1 VPGVLTLTAGLFGK
15 LPARGDFVRLGLP
28 RSFTDP
34 WDEWLKQGIAASRQA
49 LGEGWMAAW
58 MEAPV
63 WRFALAPGLCG
74 PDAVSGLWLPSVD
87 RVGRCF
93 PLTLAALTPCLDAA
107 WLDGAEALGRAAL
120 EEDLPPEAIAT
131 GLAAL
136 PASDAA
142 AGADAPCLCWT
153 EGAPRVPP
161 CRLAAPALPPAA
173 DFAAMLD
180 AGQPHGAWLALEDTR

>member
-1 VPGVLTLTAGLFGK
+1 MPGVLTLTAGLFGK
-15 LPARGDFVRLGLP
+15 LPARGDFVRVGLP

-34 WDEWLKQGIAASRQA
+34 WDEWLKQGIAASRQV
-49 LGEGWMAAW
+49 LGEEWMAAW

-93 PLTLAALTPCLDAA
+93 PLTLAALVPCLGAA

-120 EEDLPPEAIAT
+120 EEDLGPEAIAA

-136 PASDAA
+136 PASDAT
-142 AGADAPCLCWT
+142 GADAPCLCWT
-153 EGAPRVPP
+153 EGGPRVPP
-161 CRLAAPALPPAA
+161 CRLAAPALPPPA

-180 AGQPHGAWLALEDTR
+180 AGQSHGAWPALEDTR